1 MNTFNTSSV
10 PFSCKEKTNQTISTR
25 SKDKSSVDSSGEE
38 VWMLLT
44 QAGICCE
51 EARHAAGRRR
61 YRAACGL
68 FSTAIV
74 LYKML
79 LREGGTVHDPELR
92 RQIEEQIQHITSER
106 EVHSNLC
113 SQWRSR

>member
-1 MNTFNTSSV
+1 MNQFNASSTTFSSV
-10 PFSCKEKTNQTISTR
+10 ENSNQAR
-25 SKDKSSVDSSGEE
+25 NARHKGQSSVESCGEE

-51 EARHAAGRRR
+51 EARQAAGRRR

-79 LREGGTVHDPELR
+79 LREGGAVHDPELR
-92 RQIEEQIQHITSER
+92 RQIEEQIQHIASER
-106 EVHSNLC
+106 DVHSNLC